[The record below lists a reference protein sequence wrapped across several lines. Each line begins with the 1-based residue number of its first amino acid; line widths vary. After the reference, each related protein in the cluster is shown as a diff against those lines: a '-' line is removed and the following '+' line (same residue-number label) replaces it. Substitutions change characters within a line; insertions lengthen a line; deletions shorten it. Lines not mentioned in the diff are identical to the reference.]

1 MVFEVELE
9 LTIDEEDGAIV
20 VQKMS
25 ELANRA
31 KELGFA
37 IVEATEQEEEEDEE
51 ERRKATNL
59 RKRREIVVYIIHLQ
73 RSEAYFYSNCSNVLL
88 SLVYSVIIR
97 AHFRLFLSSLSTLK
111 DSNVRRKVS

>member
-9 LTIDEEDGAIV
+9 LTIDEEDGSIV

-37 IVEATEQEEEEDEE
+37 VVEAEVEQEEEEDDEE
-51 ERRKATNL
+51 EGEEKSY
-59 RKRREIVVYIIHLQ
+59 K
-73 RSEAYFYSNCSNVLL
+73 SE
-88 SLVYSVIIR
+88 
-97 AHFRLFLSSLSTLK
+97 K
-111 DSNVRRKVS
+111 KGEK

>member
-37 IVEATEQEEEEDEE
+37 VVEAEAEQEEDEDEE
-51 ERRKATNL
+51 EESDN
-59 RKRREIVVYIIHLQ
+59 
-73 RSEAYFYSNCSNVLL
+73 SE
-88 SLVYSVIIR
+88 
-97 AHFRLFLSSLSTLK
+97 K
-111 DSNVRRKVS
+111 

>member
-9 LTIDEEDGAIV
+9 LTIDEENGAIV

-37 IVEATEQEEEEDEE
+37 VVEAEAEQEEEEDEDE
-51 ERRKATNL
+51 EEESDN
-59 RKRREIVVYIIHLQ
+59 
-73 RSEAYFYSNCSNVLL
+73 SE
-88 SLVYSVIIR
+88 
-97 AHFRLFLSSLSTLK
+97 K
-111 DSNVRRKVS
+111 EK

>member
-37 IVEATEQEEEEDEE
+37 VVEAEAEQEEEEDEDEDE
-51 ERRKATNL
+51 EEESDN
-59 RKRREIVVYIIHLQ
+59 
-73 RSEAYFYSNCSNVLL
+73 SE
-88 SLVYSVIIR
+88 
-97 AHFRLFLSSLSTLK
+97 K
-111 DSNVRRKVS
+111 KKEK

>member
-9 LTIDEEDGAIV
+9 LTIDEEDGVIV

-37 IVEATEQEEEEDEE
+37 IVEAEAEREEEEEGEE
-51 ERRKATNL
+51 EN
-59 RKRREIVVYIIHLQ
+59 EG
-73 RSEAYFYSNCSNVLL
+73 
-88 SLVYSVIIR
+88 
-97 AHFRLFLSSLSTLK
+97 
-111 DSNVRRKVS
+111 

>member
-37 IVEATEQEEEEDEE
+37 IVEAEVERGEEEDEE
-51 ERRKATNL
+51 EGEEEN
-59 RKRREIVVYIIHLQ
+59 EG
-73 RSEAYFYSNCSNVLL
+73 
-88 SLVYSVIIR
+88 
-97 AHFRLFLSSLSTLK
+97 
-111 DSNVRRKVS
+111 

>member
-20 VQKMS
+20 VKKMS

-37 IVEATEQEEEEDEE
+37 VVEAEAEQEEEEDEE
-51 ERRKATNL
+51 EEE
-59 RKRREIVVYIIHLQ
+59 REEK
-73 RSEAYFYSNCSNVLL
+73 SDKSGKKEE
-88 SLVYSVIIR
+88 
-97 AHFRLFLSSLSTLK
+97 K
-111 DSNVRRKVS
+111 

>member
-25 ELANRA
+25 DLATKA

-37 IVEATEQEEEEDEE
+37 IVEAEVEREEEEEGEE
-51 ERRKATNL
+51 EN
-59 RKRREIVVYIIHLQ
+59 EG
-73 RSEAYFYSNCSNVLL
+73 
-88 SLVYSVIIR
+88 
-97 AHFRLFLSSLSTLK
+97 
-111 DSNVRRKVS
+111 

>member
-31 KELGFA
+31 KELGFVV
-37 IVEATEQEEEEDEE
+37 VEAEAEQEEEEDEDE
-51 ERRKATNL
+51 EEESDT
-59 RKRREIVVYIIHLQ
+59 
-73 RSEAYFYSNCSNVLL
+73 SE
-88 SLVYSVIIR
+88 
-97 AHFRLFLSSLSTLK
+97 K
-111 DSNVRRKVS
+111 EK

>member
-37 IVEATEQEEEEDEE
+37 IVEAEVEQEEEEDEE
-51 ERRKATNL
+51 EREEKSD
-59 RKRREIVVYIIHLQ
+59 K
-73 RSEAYFYSNCSNVLL
+73 SE
-88 SLVYSVIIR
+88 
-97 AHFRLFLSSLSTLK
+97 K
-111 DSNVRRKVS
+111 KEEK

>member
-37 IVEATEQEEEEDEE
+37 IVEAEAEQEEEEEDDEE
-51 ERRKATNL
+51 
-59 RKRREIVVYIIHLQ
+59 REEKSDK
-73 RSEAYFYSNCSNVLL
+73 SE
-88 SLVYSVIIR
+88 
-97 AHFRLFLSSLSTLK
+97 K
-111 DSNVRRKVS
+111 KEEK